1 VIITHLQSRLASL
14 PSDLGKLYAHMINSI
29 EDEYKED
36 AAQIIQI
43 FRASGNYLD
52 VVTLERALRFPHYQQ
67 AIDMQT
73 GNLCETEREGNTL
86 GIGTNIERMVVRL
99 NSRCKGLLEV
109 KHMDE
114 SNFGIDDNA
123 VPPVLQVSQAG
134 ESNPY
139 EESGFVDYSL
149 TEEDTI
155 IPWPRKRE
163 KARRRRRRRRRI
175 ENLGEAR
182 EASKIGD
189 NPEG

>member
-1 VIITHLQSRLASL
+1 
-14 PSDLGKLYAHMINSI
+14 MINSI

-73 GNLCETEREGNTL
+73 EKLCETEREGNTL

-123 VPPVLQVSQAG
+123 VPPVLQVSQAR
-134 ESNPY
+134 ESNPVRQP
-139 EESGFVDYSL
+139 SWLDYSQ
-149 TEEDTI
+149 TKEDR
-155 IPWPRKRE
+155 IPWPKKLE

-175 ENLGEAR
+175 EKLGEAR
-182 EASKIGD
+182 EASKVGD